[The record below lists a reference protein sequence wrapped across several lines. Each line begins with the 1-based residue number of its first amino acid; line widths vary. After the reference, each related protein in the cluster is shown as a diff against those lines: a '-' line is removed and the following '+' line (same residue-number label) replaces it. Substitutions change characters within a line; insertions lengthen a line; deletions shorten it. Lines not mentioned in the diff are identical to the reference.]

1 MDEYFVLKRP
11 SYYFVYIPAKR
22 VGEFH
27 SNRAKSSEIH
37 VKGELE
43 FVWES
48 KTSGALALFFIGNT
62 PKIYNPKMHT
72 ISKVRDMKQHHCQI
86 AGDLLINSENGITEV
101 WLNKGSE
108 YQHLENSEHYFY
120 SGSYTICE
128 GANGEKILRTSNR
141 SIPIVPEDM
150 ICVYPKPDIEDILS
164 EHPATT
170 DLVTLYKQRH
180 DFPLEAIIQKSRKF
194 KNSLVVSPG
203 NIYAIRFN
211 RSSNNMRYWYGKQGS
226 MKLARISQ
234 GHACTIYA
242 VCFLGKDEFFTSLDS
257 VGTLKIWKLDNE
269 VIECCQTMP
278 TEDFDRSEEYL
289 NLSYDP
295 NMHMLRM
302 EFSGG
307 YDLYALRLDTYKRKQ
322 KNTLIRYLKTEFKPQ
337 ERTVLV
343 SNKAAA
349 AVSSSPNNELKP
361 VVKRALKPTISAGYD
376 LCQISIDRQSNQ
388 DAESKSAGSRFK
400 KGSIEISV
408 GIDFGTSRTKI
419 CYRTAVDETAKIMHF
434 HSMRKQYYEHEYE
447 DWTIPSM
454 VASFHG
460 KFLFGYEALLAKTK
474 SKHIKLKTSLLSNTV
489 NDQDIII
496 CAAYLAFLF
505 DQTEEL
511 IKAEAHIVSNYRFT
525 YSVCLPVEKMN
536 DNKIVENM
544 HLVLKLAETIND
556 KKCYHNPQEV
566 SDQLAE
572 MRSMG
577 TAIKRDYSQVIAES
591 AAEIAD
597 FHNRAKEPGLYAL
610 FDFGAGTTDMTVFK
624 LKTREQKKADMI
636 GAKIIYKGFSDI
648 EAKIKEADDSDSIVR
663 QHYMGIFNDFQ
674 KSGILKEVKS
684 KLSGPESMKPVYEMR
699 ILASGGGS
707 LHKTVLDVFSKPM
720 LYDDDGSHGA
730 KKIQVLTNPPRWLSD
745 EAPYYRCAVAYG
757 LSGDPKKL
765 KDNYI
770 LPKDCKVEVF
780 EQKKR
785 ELSEEEILYNQRRF
799 HRG

>member
-226 MKLARISQ
+226 MKLARISK
-234 GHACTIYA
+234 GHACTICA

-269 VIECCQTMP
+269 AIECCQTIP
-278 TEDFDRSEEYL
+278 SKEFDRSEEYH

-295 NMHMLRM
+295 NMHMLLM
-302 EFSGG
+302 EFSDG
-307 YDLYALRLDTYKRKQ
+307 YDFYALRLDTYKRRQ
-322 KNTLIRYLKTEFKPQ
+322 KNTLIRYLKTEFKPK
-337 ERTVLV
+337 EMTVLV
-343 SNKAAA
+343 PNKAAA
-349 AVSSSPNNELKP
+349 VPSSPKNDLKP
-361 VVKRALKPTISAGYD
+361 VVKCAPKPVISAGYD
-376 LCQISIDRQSNQ
+376 LCQISIDRQANQ
-388 DAESKSAGSRFK
+388 DTKSKSAGSRFK
-400 KGSIEISV
+400 KSNIEISV

-434 HSMRKQYYEHEYE
+434 HSMREQYYEHEYE

-454 VASFHG
+454 VASFQG
-460 KFLFGYEALLAKTK
+460 KFLFGYDALLAKTR
-474 SKHIKLKTSLLSNTV
+474 SKYTKLKTSLLSNTI
-489 NDQDIII
+489 NDQDIMI

-505 DQTEEL
+505 AQTEKQ

-525 YSVCLPVEKMN
+525 YSVCLPVEQMN
-536 DNKIVENM
+536 NNKVVENM
-544 HLVLKLAETIND
+544 HLVLKLAETINND
-556 KKCYHNPQEV
+556 QCYHSQLKVSNHLDMMKV
-566 SDQLAE
+566 SDRLGQRE
-572 MRSMG
+572 
-577 TAIKRDYSQVIAES
+577 YSQVIAES

-597 FHNRAKEPGLYAL
+597 YHTRTKEPGLYTL
-610 FDFGAGTTDMTVFK
+610 IDFGAGTTDMTVFK
-624 LKTREQKKADMI
+624 LKKGGQKKADMI
-636 GAKIIYKGFSDI
+636 AARIIYKGFSDI
-648 EAKIKEADDSDSIVR
+648 ENRINDANEQESIVR
-663 QHYMGIFNDFQ
+663 QHYLAIFNEFRN
-674 KSGILKEVKS
+674 SGILKEIKS
-684 KLSGPESMKPVYEMR
+684 KLLGPESMKPIYDMK
-699 ILASGGGS
+699 ILASGGGA
-707 LHKTVLDVFSKPM
+707 LHESVREVFSAPM